1 MPKVSEEHR
10 EQRRQQIMQ
19 AAVTCFSRSGIHT
32 ASMAEVIA
40 ESGLSAGA
48 VYLYFR
54 SKDELIAAV
63 AENFLQGILATLQS
77 SFDVDPPLSPAEI
90 AYALLG
96 RVAGTDERA
105 PLRNLPLLMSV
116 WGEGARDPA
125 IHRLTT
131 FWITDLRRRITD
143 ALLRYESAAGLR
155 ISADTLAPAVMALVQ
170 GFVIQ
175 TALGG
180 QPDLD
185 RYRVAVGALLDP
197 VRSDTSGASS
207 ASSSASASASDDQS
221 PQPAPAA
228 PGAV

>member
-10 EQRRQQIMQ
+10 EQRRQQIMR
-19 AAVTCFSRSGIHT
+19 AAVTCFARSGIHT
-32 ASMAEVIA
+32 TSMAEVIA

-54 SKDELIAAV
+54 SKDEMIAAV
-63 AENFLQGILATLQS
+63 AEDFLQGILATLES

-96 RVAGTDERA
+96 RVVGTDERA

-143 ALLRYESAAGLR
+143 ALQRYESAAGLR
-155 ISADTLAPAVMALVQ
+155 IPADTLAPAVMALVQ
-170 GFVIQ
+170 GFLIQ

-180 QPDLD
+180 NPDLD
-185 RYRVAVGALLDP
+185 QYHVAVGALLDP
-197 VRSDTSGASS
+197 VRSDGAATSS
-207 ASSSASASASDDQS
+207 APPTDSASAADQQS
-221 PQPAPAA
+221 EQPSTAA
-228 PGAV
+228 AGAV